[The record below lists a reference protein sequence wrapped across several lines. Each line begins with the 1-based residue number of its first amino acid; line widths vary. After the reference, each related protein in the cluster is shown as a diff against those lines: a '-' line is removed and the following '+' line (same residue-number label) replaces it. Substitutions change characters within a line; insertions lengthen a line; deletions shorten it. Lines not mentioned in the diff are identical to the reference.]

1 MNLKYTTFDIS
12 KKLDISERTVRRR
25 IEKLINI
32 EKGRYEVSEEIL
44 QLIEEI
50 GKSADRLRTPSGQ
63 ASDTLQTGEAPPSE
77 TGFDH
82 VEYFT
87 DNEYQEFHKRLSEY
101 PLLKEQLANSK
112 EYLDT
117 LKNELEYH
125 KSAYLRQLDIH
136 EKMID
141 SVKQRNFIEAK
152 EKGMDDTD

>member
-1 MNLKYTTFDIS
+1 MRSKYTTSEIA
-12 KKLDISERTVRRR
+12 KKLQISDRTVRRR
-25 IEKLINI
+25 IEKLINNDG
-32 EKGRYEVSEEIL
+32 GRYEVSEEIFE
-44 QLIEEI
+44 LIKNMGTPPDE
-50 GKSADRLRTPSGQ
+50 SRTSPDANPAGN
-63 ASDTLQTGEAPPSE
+63 E
-77 TGFDH
+77 FDH

-87 DNEYQEFHKRLSEY
+87 DNEYHEFHKRLSEY

-112 EYLDT
+112 DYLDT

-152 EKGMDDTD
+152 EKGLDD